1 MADISCVNFVKKLP
15 QNAKLR
21 VNRVIRAKNS
31 FCKFLKDDFKSMVT
45 PLIQYWTHVKQ
56 KSRRRLVTVIRSESI
71 LPNSVA
77 LMERVP
83 LVLCLS
89 DSAVVHPVSLAN
101 SVTLVS
107 SVSLGEKN
115 STEWYNYIILSFWH
129 SSIIDRNLYARR
141 PYGTLYLSD
150 FGGLFKKPLTKIS
163 NPNSRRQRVCP
174 ESL

>member
-1 MADISCVNFVKKLP
+1 MKSLASLCICLDSSCVNFVQKSP

-56 KSRRRLVTVIRSESI
+56 KSRRPLAMVIRKEST
-71 LPNSVA
+71 LPNSVDP
-77 LMERVP
+77 MERVP
-83 LVLCLS
+83 LVPCLS
-89 DSAVVHPVSLAN
+89 DSAAARPVSLAN

-107 SVSLGEKN
+107 SLGEKN

-141 PYGTLYLSD
+141 PYGH
-150 FGGLFKKPLTKIS
+150 PIS
-163 NPNSRRQRVCP
+163 KRF
-174 ESL
+174 